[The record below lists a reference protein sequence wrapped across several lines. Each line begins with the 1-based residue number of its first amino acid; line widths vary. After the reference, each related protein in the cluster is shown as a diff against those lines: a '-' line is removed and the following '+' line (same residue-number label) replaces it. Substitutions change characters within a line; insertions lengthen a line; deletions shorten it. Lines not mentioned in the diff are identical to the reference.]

1 MQYKFQMLL
10 LDKVRHLDILKARA
24 VMELFSFLMDI
35 WLHVAANVN
44 QSLEIICGFALQIQR
59 ALSWNCQN
67 EGSTPAQV
75 NVLIFCYFEMMT
87 ACVCYIITIHHG
99 INSPGV

>member
-10 LDKVRHLDILKARA
+10 LDKVRHLDILKARV

-75 NVLIFCYFEMMT
+75 NVLIFLLF
-87 ACVCYIITIHHG
+87 
-99 INSPGV
+99 

>member
-10 LDKVRHLDILKARA
+10 LDKVRHLDILKARV

-44 QSLEIICGFALQIQR
+44 QSLEIILRICTANSEGTELE
-59 ALSWNCQN
+59 LSK
-67 EGSTPAQV
+67 
-75 NVLIFCYFEMMT
+75 
-87 ACVCYIITIHHG
+87 
-99 INSPGV
+99 